1 MPMSDFNPPADV
13 VTELANLREDCAASG
28 AEIARLRD
36 EVAGLHLERTVLM
49 HALAQVVAF
58 TQGQR
63 RRGNTYRRRAQSQLA
78 ALRERIASLCAS
90 VDTSVAVW
98 GPTATVQL
106 GTVADWLKALTP
118 PAETFTPAELEQ
130 MTRAYEG

>member
-13 VTELANLREDCAASG
+13 VTEIANL
-28 AEIARLRD
+28 L
-36 EVAGLHLERTVLM
+36 
-49 HALAQVVAF
+49 HALSQVVALASF
-58 TQGQR
+58 YQAEAE
-63 RRGNTYRRRAQSQLA
+63 RAQGELDTM
-78 ALRERIASLCAS
+78 RERIATLCAS

-98 GPTATVQL
+98 GPTATLQL
-106 GTVADWLKALTP
+106 GTVADLLAALTP